1 MFKINI
7 DLGTTLAKKNIKIN
21 SQALNEVIIKS

>member
-7 DLGTTLAKKNIKIN
+7 DLGTTLAKKIKIN
-21 SQALNEVIIKS
+21 SQALNEAIKKG